1 MIMHLMVLTSTFRTV
16 KTQTLANLVQ
26 MVNGAILMKEIILYV
41 AHMTQSTSKQ
51 IPCAASVEAELTQV
65 ENQPP
70 LKVCGTASMAQLEPG
85 P

>member
-1 MIMHLMVLTSTFRTV
+1 MIMHLMILTPTFRTV

-65 ENQPP
+65 PP
-70 LKVCGTASMAQLEPG
+70 LKVCGTASMAKLEPG

>member
-1 MIMHLMVLTSTFRTV
+1 MSTFRTV

-41 AHMTQSTSKQ
+41 AHMTQTTSKQ
-51 IPCAASVEAELTQV
+51 ILCAASVEVELTQA
-65 ENQPP
+65 PP
-70 LKVCGTASMAQLEPG
+70 LKECGTAYTMAQLEPG

>member
-1 MIMHLMVLTSTFRTV
+1 MIMHLMVLMSTFKTV

-41 AHMTQSTSKQ
+41 AHMTQTTSKQ
-51 IPCAASVEAELTQV
+51 IPCAASVEAELTQA
-65 ENQPP
+65 PP
-70 LKVCGTASMAQLEPG
+70 LKECGTTYTMAQLEPG